1 MGMLKILAKRGEL
14 VPLCEEVRKG
24 ETQRERERVR
34 GTIYTCLSQL
44 QAKKKKSLKVAE
56 NKTNQVK

>member
-1 MGMLKILAKRGEL
+1 MGMLKILAKRGQL

-24 ETQRERERVR
+24 ERERER
-34 GTIYTCLSQL
+34 YMYMYNMCLSQL